1 MLKSFIAQLFAL
13 FLLTASFSSAGFL
26 DAIVKTVAKV
36 LKPSGKISSHISTA
50 IESAPGHVATA
61 IANGAG
67 LVVISNGF
75 TSTSTQD
82 TSALPTVSGPGA
94 PTTVV
99 STLLNPGVPT
109 STVVAT
115 LLDPGTP
122 TSNLVQTAAFTSSAL
137 QALPTDAELYKTDI
151 ISIGDWNQ
159 GADGL
164 SFDISDPDE
173 GEGNGIC
180 DYYYQYYDGVPYYYR
195 NTLYSCDPPTY
206 GYVFLDYQYQEALDG
221 TISAYQ
227 VMGLFHDILFVDST
241 AISPYRMVAFEIEI
255 LAKS

>member
-94 PTTVV
+94 PT
-99 STLLNPGVPT
+99 
-109 STVVAT
+109 TVVAT

-227 VMGLFHDILFVDST
+227 VMGLFH
-241 AISPYRMVAFEIEI
+241 E
-255 LAKS
+255 